1 MNMQVLNKYD
11 KEQLVI
17 KLHKDGKTM
26 RDIAHAA
33 HLSFG
38 DIGKIIRR
46 IDGQVNDDDINLG
59 NKSKESKALWL
70 FKNGKRPIDVAI
82 ELDIPYDEV
91 TELQEE
97 YWALT
102 QLYDL
107 PLVYQQLKYDF
118 DSFFELFKLLKK
130 NKMLSKQHISKILKY
145 AGHDLSSLE
154 NKIRKLTNEIIDL
167 ELMKKDLNNTI
178 MLQRAQL
185 SDLGQVITK
194 YQHAIE
200 YKHQQQ

>member
-91 TELQEE
+91 RVAGGILGVNS
-97 YWALT
+97 AL
-102 QLYDL
+102 
-107 PLVYQQLKYDF
+107 
-118 DSFFELFKLLKK
+118 
-130 NKMLSKQHISKILKY
+130 
-145 AGHDLSSLE
+145 
-154 NKIRKLTNEIIDL
+154 
-167 ELMKKDLNNTI
+167 
-178 MLQRAQL
+178 
-185 SDLGQVITK
+185 
-194 YQHAIE
+194 
-200 YKHQQQ
+200 

>member
-1 MNMQVLNKYD
+1 MQVLNKYD

-91 TELQEE
+91 TELEQE
-97 YWALT
+97 YWALN

-107 PLVYQQLKYDF
+107 PLIYQELKHEF
-118 DSFFELFKLLKK
+118 DLFFKLFKLMKK
-130 NKMLSKQHISKILKY
+130 N
-145 AGHDLSSLE
+145 
-154 NKIRKLTNEIIDL
+154 
-167 ELMKKDLNNTI
+167 
-178 MLQRAQL
+178 
-185 SDLGQVITK
+185 
-194 YQHAIE
+194 
-200 YKHQQQ
+200 